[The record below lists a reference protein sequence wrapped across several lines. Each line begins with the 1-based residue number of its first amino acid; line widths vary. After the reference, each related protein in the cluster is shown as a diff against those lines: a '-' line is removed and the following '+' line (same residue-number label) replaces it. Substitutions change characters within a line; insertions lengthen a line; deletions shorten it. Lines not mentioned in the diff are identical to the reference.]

1 MNGLNKS
8 EKILLSLLA
17 IVLIGYVYY
26 NFIIAPLTSKLG
38 TVQNSINNYQQQLDE
53 SKIMAAGNNKM
64 TADLEKLKANYNNY
78 LKLMPKSNMT
88 AQIER
93 DINKYADDNDV
104 SLNNLTLGKEIE
116 YKKQTNGANGNTAV
130 NGNENTNAAQA
141 NNQKNTSVIA
151 AAQKIMAIPVVINI
165 AGDFTSTTAF
175 INTLETAGRITDIT
189 SVSFSSKG
197 KQGLTVVINANM
209 LYAQDGTAVKNNYD
223 FNNGNY
229 SKDNPF
235 N

>member
-1 MNGLNKS
+1 MNALNKS
-8 EKILLSLLA
+8 EKFLLSLLA

-26 NFIIAPLTSKLG
+26 NFIIAPITSKIG
-38 TVQNSINNYQQQLDE
+38 TVQNSIENYQQQLDA
-53 SKIMAAGNNKM
+53 SKIMAASNKKM
-64 TADLEKLKANYNNY
+64 TAELEKLKANYNNY

-93 DINKYADDNDV
+93 DIKQYADDNDV
-104 SLNNLTLGKEIE
+104 TINSLTIGKEIE
-116 YKKQTNGANGNTAV
+116 YKKQSNGANGNQ
-130 NGNENTNAAQA
+130 NINAAQA
-141 NNQKNTSVIA
+141 NNQQNTSANTSI
-151 AAQKIMAIPVVINI
+151 QKIMAIPVVINI
-165 AGDFTSTTAF
+165 TGDFNRTTAF
-175 INTLETAGRITDIT
+175 INNLETIGRMADIT
-189 SVSFSSKG
+189 NVSFSSQG

-209 LYAQDGTAVKNNYD
+209 LYVHDGTTVKNNYD